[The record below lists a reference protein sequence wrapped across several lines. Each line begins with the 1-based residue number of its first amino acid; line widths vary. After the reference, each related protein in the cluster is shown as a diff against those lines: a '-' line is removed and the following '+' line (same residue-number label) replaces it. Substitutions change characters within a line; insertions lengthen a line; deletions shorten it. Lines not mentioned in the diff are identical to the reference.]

1 MKTKVQLYTSEK
13 AKQYRLDA
21 DMSLRY
27 LGDCLNVSHTFIH
40 DVEDP
45 EKDQAYNLNHINEL
59 AVIHSALVRRRFAPA
74 PRRSAAAGTARRRF
88 R

>member
-45 EKDQAYNLNHINEL
+45 EKDQAYNLLILKLVINIL
-59 AVIHSALVRRRFAPA
+59 ANVTLFAHFKT
-74 PRRSAAAGTARRRF
+74 TAVLTNF
-88 R
+88 

>member
-59 AVIHSALVRRRFAPA
+59 AKIFKCTLWDFLPEK
-74 PRRSAAAGTARRRF
+74 PL
-88 R
+88 

>member
-40 DVEDP
+40 DFEYH
-45 EKDQAYNLNHINEL
+45 EKDQ
-59 AVIHSALVRRRFAPA
+59 S
-74 PRRSAAAGTARRRF
+74 
-88 R
+88 

>member
-27 LGDCLNVSHTFIH
+27 LGDCLNVSPK
-40 DVEDP
+40 E
-45 EKDQAYNLNHINEL
+45 NEAQKL
-59 AVIHSALVRRRFAPA
+59 KVKSDIKRI
-74 PRRSAAAGTARRRF
+74 
-88 R
+88 

>member
-1 MKTKVQLYTSEK
+1 
-13 AKQYRLDA
+13 
-21 DMSLRY
+21 MSLRY

-59 AVIHSALVRRRFAPA
+59 AKIFKCTLWDFIPEK
-74 PRRSAAAGTARRRF
+74 PL
-88 R
+88 